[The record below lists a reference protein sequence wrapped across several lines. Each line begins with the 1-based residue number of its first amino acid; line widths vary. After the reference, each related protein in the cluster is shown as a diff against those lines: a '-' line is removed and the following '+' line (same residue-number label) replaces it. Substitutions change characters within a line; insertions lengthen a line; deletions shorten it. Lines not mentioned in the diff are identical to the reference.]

1 MAGFRVEGV
10 ELALH
15 LSWHEEAAVVH
26 GGPRVPLPA
35 VRGVEVPEDAHEP
48 TDHAFKIGERL
59 PGVAEVAAVRSGG
72 RKIFTAVHHDA
83 PWGGWVLL
91 REARYDEWI
100 VGKADPEAVLDWLSL
115 PGWAR

>member
-1 MAGFRVEGV
+1 MAGLRVEGV

-72 RKIFTAVHHDA
+72 RKIFIGVHHDA
-83 PWGGWVLL
+83 PRGGWVLPE
-91 REARYDEWI
+91 EARYAEWI
-100 VGKADPEAVLDWLSL
+100 VGKADPEAVLDGLSW
-115 PGWAR
+115 PGCAR

>member
-1 MAGFRVEGV
+1 MAGLRVEGV

-15 LSWHEEAAVVH
+15 LSWHEK
-26 GGPRVPLPA
+26 PA
-35 VRGVEVPEDAHEP
+35 VRGVVLPEDTHEP
-48 TDHAFKIGERL
+48 ADHAFKTGERL